1 MVINNKYNIGDK
13 VLCVRNGR
21 IEQIVIGN
29 FSLDWNKSKTL
40 DERLQYEEERKLEG
54 FSFDTFRKTTFHES
68 ELYANVDEC
77 LLHLKKNFEL
87 SQNAT
92 KHE

>member
-21 IEQIVIGN
+21 IEEIVIGN

-40 DERLQYEEERKLEG
+40 HERLQYEEERESEIL
-54 FSFDTFRKTTFHES
+54 TFNVYKKTTFHES
-68 ELYANVDEC
+68 ELYTNVEEC